1 MTFNKNPYYEFIDN
15 QSGKKVSV
23 NLARIE
29 TFEPY
34 HIISE
39 NLSLTRVCLFNG
51 GVVLLKIEYTEFE
64 SIIEKWF
71 SC

>member
-1 MTFNKNPYYEFIDN
+1 MTFNKNPYYEFVDN

-34 HIISE
+34 IVKCE
-39 NLSLTRVCLFNG
+39 NLYLTRVCLFNG
-51 GVVLLKIEYTEFE
+51 GVLLLKIEYIEFE